1 MEAKT
6 MKLCYRGIPYDYTP
20 PEVET
25 ASSDLVGTY
34 RGIDVRFRNPKK
46 PLVLQ
51 PTLDLKYRGVA
62 YRTNGE
68 TAETEQQPAV
78 RPETVPAPVAADV
91 APEPEV
97 TVSLQQRMRELMLKG
112 EVATRQRQQTMLNR
126 LASEVGVNVDVDEYW
141 RQFHRFVDAGDRA
154 TYGPS
159 AVAVS

>member
-1 MEAKT
+1 

-25 ASSDLVGTY
+25 TPSDLVGTY

-62 YRTNGE
+62 YRTNGAP
-68 TAETEQQPAV
+68 AEDAPKPTVQ
-78 RPETVPAPVAADV
+78 PETVPAPVAEV
-91 APEPEV
+91 APEPAMA
-97 TVSLQQRMRELMLKG
+97 VSLQQRMRELMLKG

-126 LASEVGVNVDVDEYW
+126 LASEVGLTVDVDEYW